1 MDVSH
6 LLDEL
11 NPAQREVVSA
21 PPGHY
26 LVLAGAGSGK
36 TRVLTHRIGWLNE
49 VVGVPPHGIL
59 AVTFTN
65 KAAAEMRGRV
75 EALLSGGTRGM
86 WVGTFHGLAHRL
98 LRLHWRE
105 ADLPEG
111 FQVLDSD
118 DQLRLVKRI
127 ATALELDEGRFPPR
141 QIAWWINAQKDEGRR
156 PGAIQAASGD
166 FYTRTLLRA
175 YEEYELRCQRA
186 GLVDFAEILLR
197 AHELW
202 LKQPALL
209 AHYQQRFRQILV
221 DEFQDTNAIQ
231 YAFIRVLAGDTAQVF
246 VVGDDDQAIYGWRGA
261 KVENVQRFLRDYPG
275 ATTFKLEQNYRST
288 GTILAA
294 ANAVIAHNPERLG
307 KNLWTSGAEGEPI
320 DLYCAYNE
328 VDEARFVVERIR
340 AHLDEGGVAGDCALL
355 YRSNAQSRVFEEQLG
370 QAGLP
375 YRVYGGQRFF
385 ERMEIKDAL
394 AYLRMVAHRDDDA
407 AFERAVNTP
416 PRGIGER
423 TLDEVRRRARADG
436 VSLWNAACAISA
448 DTSALAGRA
457 RNALRGFADLVESL
471 SAQLPELPLHEQFDH
486 VLERSGLR
494 THYANESRGQLDSRV
509 DNLDELVSVASR
521 FERRPEAE
529 DEAPPMSDLVA
540 FLSYAALE
548 AGENQAEAGEDGVQ
562 LMTLHS
568 AKGLEFPQVFL
579 VGLEEGLFPSQRSLE
594 ENGRLE
600 EERRLAY
607 VGLTRARLRL
617 TLSYAEQRRL
627 HGMEMMGTP
636 SRFLREIPSALLR
649 EVRPRAGFSRPAW
662 SPAPGAGSSWQEA
675 PAAGLR
681 LGQRVA
687 HASFGEGIV
696 VDSEGSGTHARVQ
709 VNFESAGAK
718 WLVLAY
724 ANLSPL

>member
-11 NPAQREVVSA
+11 NPAQRDVVSA

-49 VVGVPPHGIL
+49 VVGVPAHGIL

-65 KAAAEMRGRV
+65 KAASEMRGRV
-75 EALLSGGTRGM
+75 ESLLRHGSRGM

-98 LRLHWRE
+98 LRMHWQE
-105 ADLPEG
+105 AGLPES
-111 FQVLDSD
+111 FQVLDAD

-127 ATALELDEGRFPPR
+127 ATALELEEGRFPPR
-141 QIAWWINAQKDEGRR
+141 QIVWWINAQKDEGRR
-156 PGAIQAASGD
+156 PKHIQVPGGD
-166 FYTRTLLRA
+166 FFTKTMLRV
-175 YEEYELRCQRA
+175 YEEYEQRCQRA

-202 LKQPALL
+202 LEHPPLL
-209 AHYQQRFRQILV
+209 HHYQQRFGQILV
-221 DEFQDTNAIQ
+221 DEFQDTNTVQ
-231 YAFIRVLAGDTAQVF
+231 YAFIRVLAGETGQVF

-275 ATTFKLEQNYRST
+275 AKTFKLEQNYRST
-288 GTILAA
+288 GNILAA

-307 KNLWTSGAEGEPI
+307 KQLWTADGEGEPI
-320 DLYCAYNE
+320 DLYTAYNE
-328 VDEARFVVERIR
+328 VDEARFVIERIR
-340 AHLDEGGVAGDCALL
+340 AHLDQGGSAADCALL
-355 YRSNAQSRVFEEQLG
+355 YRSNAQSRAFEEQLG
-370 QAGLP
+370 QARLP

-385 ERMEIKDAL
+385 ERMEIKDSM
-394 AYLRMVAHRDDDA
+394 AYLRLLANRDDDA

-423 TLDEVRRRARADG
+423 TLDEVRRHARAHSL
-436 VSLWNAACAISA
+436 SLWQAAAQVSVG
-448 DTSALAGRA
+448 TELAGRA
-457 RNALRGFADLVESL
+457 RNALKGFAELIDTLAAET
-471 SAQLPELPLHEQFDH
+471 PEMQLHEQFDH

-494 THYANESRGQLDSRV
+494 VHYTAESKGQLDSRV

-521 FERRPEAE
+521 FERRD
-529 DEAPPMSDLVA
+529 DEASENMSELVA
-540 FLSYAALE
+540 FLAYAALE
-548 AGENQAEAGEDGVQ
+548 AGEGQAEAGEDCVQ

-579 VGLEEGLFPSQRSLE
+579 VGLEEGLFPSNRSSE
-594 ENGRLE
+594 ESGRLE

-607 VGLTRARLRL
+607 VGLTRARHKL
-617 TLSYAEQRRL
+617 TLSYAESRRL
-627 HGMEMMGTP
+627 HGMEMLGTP
-636 SRFLREIPSALLR
+636 SRFLREIPASLIR
-649 EVRPRAGFSRPAW
+649 EVRPRASVSRPSY
-662 SPAPGAGSSWQEA
+662 SPRYEET
-675 PAAGLR
+675 AAVGGLR
-681 LGQRVA
+681 LGQRVS
-687 HASFGEGIV
+687 HASFGAGIV
-696 VDSEGSGTHARVQ
+696 MDCEGSGAHARVQ
-709 VNFESAGAK
+709 VNFETAGAK

-724 ANLSPL
+724 ANLAPL